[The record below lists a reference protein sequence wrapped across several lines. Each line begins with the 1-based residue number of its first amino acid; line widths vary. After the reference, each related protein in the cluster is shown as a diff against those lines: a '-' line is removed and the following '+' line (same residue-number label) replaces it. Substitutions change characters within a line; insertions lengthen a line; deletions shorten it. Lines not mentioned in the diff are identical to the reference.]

1 MKDALT
7 YLVDSLLTIY
17 LYVLVLRFVMQL
29 TRADFRN
36 PISHFVTTVTNPLIM
51 PLRRILPPMGKIDTA
66 TVIVLVLF
74 LAVKIALLSLIEGR
88 GALVVYPFD
97 NLAFRPPT
105 FVIALVFEL
114 IRTFLTFFLFAVII
128 FAVLSFV
135 VQGNYSPPYALL
147 GTVCEPVLKPFRR
160 IIPPIAGWDLS
171 ALWAT
176 LILGLLLRILPQL
189 FAYTIT

>member
-1 MKDALT
+1 MRDALN
-7 YLVDSLLTIY
+7 YLFDSLLTIY
-17 LYVLVLRFVMQL
+17 LYILVMRFVMQL

-36 PISHFVTTVTNPLIM
+36 PIAQFVTTVTNPLIM

-66 TVIVLVLF
+66 TVVVLVLF
-74 LAVKIALLSLIEGR
+74 SAGKIALLS
-88 GALVVYPFD
+88 
-97 NLAFRPPT
+97 
-105 FVIALVFEL
+105 VIAGQGVLAPIPFAIVLLYEL
-114 IRTFLTFFLFAVII
+114 IRTFLQFFLFAVVIYAI
-128 FAVLSFV
+128 LSFV

-176 LILGLLLRILPQL
+176 LLLGLLLRILPQL